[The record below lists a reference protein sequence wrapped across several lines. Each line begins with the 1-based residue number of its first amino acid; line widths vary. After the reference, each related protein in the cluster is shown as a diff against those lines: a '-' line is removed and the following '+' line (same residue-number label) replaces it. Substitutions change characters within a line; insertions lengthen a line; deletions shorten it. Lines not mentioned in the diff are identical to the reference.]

1 MTSLVPF
8 IVERLAL
15 PSRRVS
21 VVTVCVFSTD
31 VDSFPTNRV
40 TKDWTPVIVWWYAKD
55 THPSRTEP
63 ARTVCVRYGCVDSSK
78 DDEALSAPEEKE
90 MHQNLIDGELV
101 VVLVQSVF
109 QITRNLRKLCGH
121 QTKTAYTYFTM
132 TVLHIGSEN
141 ELQLIAH
148 VVGDPSLIK
157 MCTK

>member
-1 MTSLVPF
+1 MPWYSLVTSLVPF

-40 TKDWTPVIVWWYAKD
+40 TKDWTPVIVWWHAKD

-90 MHQNLIDGELV
+90 MHQIARKNNIVPTLHKDRGVISC
-101 VVLVQSVF
+101 VQTLHSS
-109 QITRNLRKLCGH
+109 
-121 QTKTAYTYFTM
+121 
-132 TVLHIGSEN
+132 TVSDISRLS
-141 ELQLIAH
+141 
-148 VVGDPSLIK
+148 
-157 MCTK
+157 